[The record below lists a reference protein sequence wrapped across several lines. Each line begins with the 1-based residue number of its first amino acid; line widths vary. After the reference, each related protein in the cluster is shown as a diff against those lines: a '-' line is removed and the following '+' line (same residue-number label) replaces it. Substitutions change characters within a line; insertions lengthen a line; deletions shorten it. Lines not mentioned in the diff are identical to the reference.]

1 MKGMPKQE
9 KIIIR
14 TPFPTND
21 EVAAMIGLT
30 PQRRAEIERLYEK
43 VNAKMEAEDRR
54 KRARRKPSKKN
65 KR

>member
-1 MKGMPKQE
+1 MAKQE

-43 VNAKMEAEDRR
+43 VTATLEAKNRR
-54 KRARRKPSKKN
+54 KRARRKSSKKST
-65 KR
+65 R

>member
-1 MKGMPKQE
+1 MKAMPKQE

-30 PQRRAEIERLYEK
+30 PRRRAEIERLFEK

-54 KRARRKPSKKN
+54 KRARRKSSKKH

>member
-21 EVAAMIGLT
+21 EVAAFLGLT
-30 PQRRAEIERLYEK
+30 QKRRAEIERLYEK
-43 VNAKMEAEDRR
+43 VTAKMDAEDRR
-54 KRARRKPSKKN
+54 KRARRTPAKKSK
-65 KR
+65 R

>member
-1 MKGMPKQE
+1 MKAMPKQE

-30 PQRRAEIERLYEK
+30 PRRRAEIERLYEK
-43 VNAKMEAEDRR
+43 VTAKMEAEDRR
-54 KRARRKPSKKN
+54 KRARRTATKKSK
-65 KR
+65 R